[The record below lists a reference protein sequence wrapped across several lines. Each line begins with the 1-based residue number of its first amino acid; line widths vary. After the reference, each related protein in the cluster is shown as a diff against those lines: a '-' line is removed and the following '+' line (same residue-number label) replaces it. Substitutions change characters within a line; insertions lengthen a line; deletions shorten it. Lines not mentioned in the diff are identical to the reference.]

1 VPVLIGTSGWQYR
14 DWRGSFYP
22 AGLPQA
28 KWLEFYA
35 ERFRVQEVNNA
46 FYRLPEASTFSA
58 WAERTP
64 DDFVMVVK
72 ASRFLTHIKRLKDP
86 EEPVQRFVERAACLG
101 RKLGPILLQLPPSM
115 KADNERLDRTLGLF
129 PSDWRLAVEFR
140 HESWH
145 TEETCAVLRGH
156 GAAWC
161 LADSPRRTVPAWKT
175 AAWGYLRLHEGT
187 GTPRPCYT
195 RGALDRWAGRL
206 ADLYGPEEEVF
217 VFFNN
222 DPRAC
227 AIRDAIGFADAC
239 RRHGLEPTRVPER
252 REVAVVR

>member
-1 VPVLIGTSGWQYR
+1 MPVLIGTSGWQYR
-14 DWRGSFYP
+14 DWRSSFYP
-22 AGLPQA
+22 ADLPQSR
-28 KWLEFYA
+28 WLEYYA
-35 ERFRVQEVNNA
+35 DRFQVQEVNNA
-46 FYRLPEASTFSA
+46 FYRLPEASTFTA

-72 ASRFLTHIKRLKDP
+72 ASRFLTHVKRLKDP

-101 RKLGPILLQLPPSM
+101 RKLGPVLLQLPPTM
-115 KADNERLDRTLGLF
+115 KADLGRLDRALGLF

-145 TEETCAVLRGH
+145 TEETCAVLHRH

-161 LADSPRRTVPAWKT
+161 LADSPRRRVPAWRT
-175 AAWGYLRLHEGT
+175 SDWGYLRLHEGT
-187 GTPRPCYT
+187 GTPHPCYT

-206 ADLYGPEEEVF
+206 ADLHGPDADVF

-227 AIRDAIGFADAC
+227 AVHDARVFAAAC
-239 RRHGLEPTRVPER
+239 RRHGLEPTRVPGP
-252 REVAVVR
+252 REVAVIR